1 MSPSLH
7 FCLEVK
13 REIQVR
19 CAREVCKT
27 IALKDTRAYGV
38 LSSDLGREY
47 KHGQSGLACLLHIE
61 IPCNQISS
69 KQGGEKRGQ
78 IQLWQSCPAIIV

>member
-27 IALKDTRAYGV
+27 IAVKDTRAYGV
-38 LSSDLGREY
+38 LSSDLGA
-47 KHGQSGLACLLHIE
+47 G
-61 IPCNQISS
+61 
-69 KQGGEKRGQ
+69 
-78 IQLWQSCPAIIV
+78 IQTWSVRFGMPFTHRNTL